1 MLLNVEGEGG
11 VRGTSTV
18 ALSRAPLPTVEGRPD
33 GAIPDLYQI
42 ELPLPPHTA
51 VAGLCGLRR
60 AVRSGRGDLRGECAA
75 MSESVRRRLCAE
87 WRKGDLPRAS
97 GSKWP
102 AGLRGELS
110 VIRSRRGTAA

>member
-1 MLLNVEGEGG
+1 MGL
-11 VRGTSTV
+11 STPPCPRLKDAV
-18 ALSRAPLPTVEGRPD
+18 MAR
-33 GAIPDLYQI
+33 YH
-42 ELPLPPHTA
+42 PPHTA

>member
-1 MLLNVEGEGG
+1 MGLSSGPPCPRLKD
-11 VRGTSTV
+11 
-18 ALSRAPLPTVEGRPD
+18 ALMAR
-33 GAIPDLYQI
+33 YQI